1 MGCVGQTMGRNLE
14 KFCILVVHKT
24 IIIWKKIIEEKL
36 MRIEFE
42 TVDLRHLQNIFQEP
56 FLLPTNVIKSNKKN
70 QPLTEYRVLQKQ

>member
-1 MGCVGQTMGRNLE
+1 
-14 KFCILVVHKT
+14 
-24 IIIWKKIIEEKL
+24 